1 MNKLN
6 NVFYEKPNM
15 QNSSSQA
22 KTYNSSSN
30 NKMNKPV
37 TSLKNLVANIVIV
50 VLSVIFVLLCFFAIA
65 EMKNVDY
72 VWTRDEDDFW
82 YYISDGQYQELIEA
96 VYHNQNEGVRET
108 EGLKQCYVVA
118 EYFETASFYK
128 VALYVNDKE
137 DMIKYKGIME
147 ECLLE
152 MDDISYIAEDIN
164 QKLGLDE

>member
-1 MNKLN
+1 M
-6 NVFYEKPNM
+6 
-15 QNSSSQA
+15 
-22 KTYNSSSN
+22 
-30 NKMNKPV
+30 
-37 TSLKNLVANIVIV
+37 
-50 VLSVIFVLLCFFAIA
+50 
-65 EMKNVDY
+65 
-72 VWTRDEDDFW
+72 
-82 YYISDGQYQELIEA
+82 IEA

-118 EYFETASFYK
+118 EYFEAASFYK